1 MEAFIK
7 KHDFNYIVQCMND
20 LNSTLRN
27 CTDPNIVNVNR
38 SYIQDKI
45 LNRFENLSPEQKGLL
60 DITKIDDPLYI
71 DAYIK
76 KLDQYT
82 YGMDAITNP
91 QISKLF
97 KKEKKLKL
105 PSQELLD
112 SKKVYLGWIDEG
124 TQKMLIA
131 YKMNNKLL
139 GMTCRLT
146 DLNTNCSCALCNNR
160 GDDKDP
166 VVYVS
171 SLCKTKG
178 GIDNYKSIGFNICL
192 DSRKCNERITSTD
205 KIEEIF
211 KEAHN
216 L

>member
-1 MEAFIK
+1 MEAFIM
-7 KHDFNYIVQCMND
+7 KHDFNYIVQCLDD

-27 CTDPNIVNVNR
+27 CTDPNIINVNK

-45 LNRFENLSPEQKGLL
+45 LNRFDDLNEEKKHIL
-60 DITKIDDPLYI
+60 DITSINDPLYI
-71 DAYIK
+71 EAYIK
-76 KLDQYT
+76 KLDKYV
-82 YGMDAITNP
+82 YGMESITNA

-131 YKMNNKLL
+131 YKMNNRLL

-171 SLCKTKG
+171 SLCKTKNTM
-178 GIDNYKSIGFNICL
+178 DNYKSIAFAVCV
-192 DSRKCNERITSTD
+192 DSKKCNERITSTD

-211 KEAHN
+211 KEVHA

>member
-1 MEAFIK
+1 MKYIK
-7 KHDFNYIVQCMND
+7 AK
-20 LNSTLRN
+20 
-27 CTDPNIVNVNR
+27 NV
-38 SYIQDKI
+38 
-45 LNRFENLSPEQKGLL
+45 LPE
-60 DITKIDDPLYI
+60 DISINDPLYI
-71 DAYIK
+71 EVYIK
-76 KLDQYT
+76 KLDKYV
-82 YGMDAITNP
+82 YGMESITNA

-131 YKMNNKLL
+131 YKMNNRLL

-171 SLCKTKG
+171 SLCKTKNTM
-178 GIDNYKSIGFNICL
+178 DNYKSIAFAVCA
-192 DSRKCNERITSTD
+192 DSKKCNERITSTD

-211 KEAHN
+211 KEVHA